1 MATWV
6 IDMFHNFNLA
16 KKTNIAKKNSADAK
30 VSEKISTC
38 LKNIQFQKNF
48 DVVFTKFKNN

>member
-16 KKTNIAKKNSADAK
+16 KKNNIANNSTSAK
-30 VSEKISTC
+30 ASEKISTY
-38 LKNIQFQKNF
+38 LVNIQFQKNF